1 MTPLRIPFRVNL
13 MHNYIWTG
21 LVLVVLAIILGFLS
35 LPSIITYVLH
45 TVGVIMIVVG
55 IVMMLMGKKR

>member
-1 MTPLRIPFRVNL
+1 

-21 LVLVVLAIILGFLS
+21 LCLVILAIL
-35 LPSIITYVLH
+35 LPFVLPVGVMFIGLLH